1 MPKFYTYCYFNE
13 NNIPYYIG
21 KGTGRRAYHVHDRV
35 SVPPK
40 DRILIL
46 KNNLTEE
53 EAFDHEKYMI
63 FLFGK
68 KSEGGLLENITDGG
82 KINNNLPSWT
92 GKKHSE
98 ESKRKISQSV
108 SGKNHPFYG
117 KSLTEEHKNKIKE
130 TKRKNPQ
137 YFSEECRKKMS
148 IAKKKYWENK
158 KLERH
163 GES

>member
-1 MPKFYTYCYFNE
+1 MSKFYTYCYLDE

-21 KGTGRRAYHVHDRV
+21 KGSGRRAYHVHDNV

-46 KNNLTEE
+46 KQNLLEDD
-53 EAFDHEKYMI
+53 AFNHEQYMI
-63 FLFGK
+63 FLLGK
-68 KSEGGLLENITDGG
+68 KSNGGLLENITDGG
-82 KINNNLPSWT
+82 KNNNNLPSWT
-92 GKKHSE
+92 GKTHSE
-98 ESKRKISQSV
+98 ESKKKISKSV
-108 SGKNHPFYG
+108 SGEKHPFYG

-137 YFSEECRKKMS
+137 YFSEESKQKMS
-148 IAKKKYWENK
+148 ISKKQYWENK

>member
-1 MPKFYTYCYFNE
+1 MSRFYTYCYLNE

-21 KGTGRRAYHVHDRV
+21 KGTGRRAYHVHDNV

-46 KNNLTEE
+46 KNNLTEDE
-53 EAFDHEKYMI
+53 EFNHEMYMI

-68 KSEGGLLENITDGG
+68 RSEGGILENINDGG
-82 KINNNLPSWT
+82 RYNTPPSWI
-92 GKKHSE
+92 GKKHTE
-98 ESKRKISQSV
+98 ESKKKISKSV
-108 SGKNHPFYG
+108 SGEKHPFYG
-117 KSLTEEHKNKIKE
+117 KPLTEEHKNKIKE

-137 YFSEECRKKMS
+137 YFSEECRQKMS

-158 KLERH
+158 KLEGH

>member
-1 MPKFYTYCYFNE
+1 MSRFYTYCYLNE

-21 KGTGRRAYHVHDRV
+21 KGTGRRAYHVHDNV

-46 KNNLTEE
+46 KNNLTED
-53 EAFDHEKYMI
+53 EAFNHEMYMI

-68 KSEGGLLENITDGG
+68 RSEGGILENINDGG
-82 KINNNLPSWT
+82 RYNTPPSWI
-92 GKKHSE
+92 GKKHTE
-98 ESKRKISQSV
+98 ESKKKISKSV
-108 SGKNHPFYG
+108 SGEKHPFYG
-117 KSLTEEHKNKIKE
+117 KPLTEKHKNKIKE

-137 YFSEECRKKMS
+137 YFSEECRQKMS

-158 KLERH
+158 KLEGH

>member
-1 MPKFYTYCYFNE
+1 MRQFYTYCYLDLNKR
-13 NNIPYYIG
+13 PYYIG
-21 KGTGRRAYHVHDRV
+21 KGTGRRAYHVHDNV

-40 DRILIL
+40 DRVLIL

-53 EAFDHEKYMI
+53 EAFNHEMYMI

-68 KSEGGLLENITDGG
+68 KSEGGILENINDGG
-82 KINNNLPSWT
+82 RYNTPPSWI
-92 GKKHSE
+92 GKKHTE
-98 ESKRKISQSV
+98 ETKQKISKSV

-130 TKRKNPQ
+130 TKKKTPQ
-137 YFSEECRKKMS
+137 YFSESSRQKMS

>member
-1 MPKFYTYCYFNE
+1 MRQFYTYCYLDL
-13 NNIPYYIG
+13 NNLPYYIG
-21 KGTGRRAYHVHDRV
+21 KGTGRRAYHVHDNV
-35 SVPPK
+35 SIPPK

-53 EAFDHEKYMI
+53 EAFNHEMYMI

-68 KSEGGLLENITDGG
+68 KFEGGILENINDGG
-82 KINNNLPSWT
+82 RYNTPPSWI
-92 GKKHSE
+92 GKKHTE
-98 ESKRKISQSV
+98 ESKKKISKSV

-137 YFSEECRKKMS
+137 YFSKESRQKMS

>member
-1 MPKFYTYCYFNE
+1 MSRFYTYCYLNE

-21 KGTGRRAYHVHDRV
+21 KGTGRRAYHVHDNV

-46 KNNLTEE
+46 KNNLEE
-53 EAFDHEKYMI
+53 DKAFDHEMYMI

-68 KSEGGLLENITDGG
+68 RSEGGILENINDGG
-82 KINNNLPSWT
+82 RYNTPPSWI
-92 GKKHSE
+92 GKRHTE
-98 ESKRKISQSV
+98 ESKKKISKSV
-108 SGKNHPFYG
+108 SGEKHPFYG
-117 KSLTEEHKNKIKE
+117 KPLTEEHKNKIKE

-137 YFSEECRKKMS
+137 YFSEECRQKMS

-158 KLERH
+158 KLEGH

>member
-1 MPKFYTYCYFNE
+1 MSRFYTYCYLNE

-21 KGTGRRAYHVHDRV
+21 KGTGRRAYHVHDNV

-46 KNNLTEE
+46 KNNLTED
-53 EAFDHEKYMI
+53 EAFNHEMYMI

-68 KSEGGLLENITDGG
+68 RSEGGVLENINDGG
-82 KINNNLPSWT
+82 RYNTPPSWI
-92 GKKHSE
+92 GKRHTE
-98 ESKRKISQSV
+98 ESKKKISKSV
-108 SGKNHPFYG
+108 SGEKHPFYG
-117 KSLTEEHKNKIKE
+117 KPLTEEHKNKIKE

-137 YFSEECRKKMS
+137 YFSEECRQKMS

-158 KLERH
+158 KLEGH

>member
-1 MPKFYTYCYFNE
+1 MSRFYTYCYLNE

-21 KGTGRRAYHVHDRV
+21 KGIGRRAYHVHDNV

-46 KNNLTEE
+46 KNNLEE
-53 EAFDHEKYMI
+53 DEAFDHEMYMI

-68 KSEGGLLENITDGG
+68 RSEGGILENINDGG
-82 KINNNLPSWT
+82 RYNTPPSWI
-92 GKKHSE
+92 GKKHTE
-98 ESKRKISQSV
+98 ESKKKISKSV
-108 SGKNHPFYG
+108 SGEKHPFYG
-117 KSLTEEHKNKIKE
+117 KPLTEEHKNKIKE

-137 YFSEECRKKMS
+137 YFSEECRQKMS

-158 KLERH
+158 KLEGH

>member
-1 MPKFYTYCYFNE
+1 MNQFYTYCYLDS
-13 NNIPYYIG
+13 NNCPYYIG
-21 KGTGRRAYHVHDRV
+21 KGTGRRAYHVHDNV

-46 KNNLTEE
+46 KNNLEE
-53 EAFDHEKYMI
+53 DEAFDHEMYMI

-68 KSEGGLLENITDGG
+68 RSEGGILENINDGG
-82 KINNNLPSWT
+82 RYNTPPSWI
-92 GKKHSE
+92 GKKHTE
-98 ESKRKISQSV
+98 ESKKKISKSV
-108 SGKNHPFYG
+108 SGEKHPFYG
-117 KSLTEEHKNKIKE
+117 KPLTEEHKNKIKE

-137 YFSEECRKKMS
+137 YFSEECRQKMS

-158 KLERH
+158 KLEGH

>member
-1 MPKFYTYCYFNE
+1 MKQFYTYCYLDEDNR
-13 NNIPYYIG
+13 PYYIG
-21 KGTGRRAYHVHDRV
+21 KGTGRRAYHVHDNV

-40 DRILIL
+40 GRILIL
-46 KNNLTEE
+46 KNNLTED
-53 EAFDHEKYMI
+53 EAFNHEMYMI

-68 KSEGGLLENITDGG
+68 KSEGGILENINDGG
-82 KINNNLPSWT
+82 RYNTPPSWV
-92 GKKHSE
+92 GKKLTE
-98 ESKRKISQSV
+98 ESKRKISKSV

-130 TKRKNPQ
+130 TKKKNPQ
-137 YFSEECRKKMS
+137 HFSQASKQKMS
-148 IAKKKYWENK
+148 VAKKKYWENK

>member
-1 MPKFYTYCYFNE
+1 MSRFYTYCYLNE

-21 KGTGRRAYHVHDRV
+21 KGTGRRAYHVHDNV

-46 KNNLTEE
+46 KNNLEE
-53 EAFDHEKYMI
+53 DEAFDHEMYMI

-68 KSEGGLLENITDGG
+68 KSEGGILENINDGG
-82 KINNNLPSWT
+82 RYNTPPSWI
-92 GKKHSE
+92 GKKHTE
-98 ESKRKISQSV
+98 ESKKKISKSV
-108 SGKNHPFYG
+108 SGEKHPFYG
-117 KSLTEEHKNKIKE
+117 KPLTEEHKNKIKE

-137 YFSEECRKKMS
+137 YFSEECRQKMS

-158 KLERH
+158 KLEGH

>member
-1 MPKFYTYCYFNE
+1 MSRFYTYCYLNE

-21 KGTGRRAYHVHDRV
+21 KGTGRRAYHVHDNV

-46 KNNLTEE
+46 KNNLTED
-53 EAFDHEKYMI
+53 EAFNHEMYMI
-63 FLFGK
+63 FLFCK
-68 KSEGGLLENITDGG
+68 RSEGGILENINDGG
-82 KINNNLPSWT
+82 RYNTPPSWI
-92 GKKHSE
+92 GKKHTE
-98 ESKRKISQSV
+98 ESKKKISKSV
-108 SGKNHPFYG
+108 SGEKHPFYG
-117 KSLTEEHKNKIKE
+117 KPLTEEHKNKIKE

-137 YFSEECRKKMS
+137 YFSEECRQKMS

-158 KLERH
+158 KLEGH